1 MVILVSWVL
10 TCYVGAKGIIVHIS
24 GSEDHQLSSYH
35 RRLARALGKR
45 DPMSIISWLTFLC

>member
-35 RRLARALGKR
+35 RRLARALGKCG
-45 DPMSIISWLTFLC
+45 PMSIIS